1 MNAFRLNGL
10 PLALDETE
18 DCLPGKAAAALG
30 LAENDIVALSV
41 LKKALDARRNRQPY
55 FVYAVKIVLS
65 DSASRAQTLPDG
77 MQLQA
82 LQEEPQIG
90 FPRTVRPAGYPVVV
104 VGAGPSGLFAA
115 YSLSLAGMPVVL
127 LERGGPVERRISD
140 VEAFWREGRLNPQSN
155 VLFGEGGAGTFS
167 DGKLTSRTKNPCA
180 GRVKRILVDFGAPAS
195 ILTDAKPHI
204 GTDRLRRILIT
215 MRQKLI
221 DLGCAVR
228 FDAQVTD
235 VAIRQ
240 NTVEAVVVNNG
251 EQEIKTDCVVVAIG
265 QGADD
270 TYRLL
275 DARGVKMTPKP
286 FALGLRLEHPQRL
299 INRIQYGR
307 WAEDPRLPPAEYFI
321 TAALGDSG
329 RSVYSFCMC
338 PGGQVIGSSTAV
350 GTVITNGMSD
360 SGRSG
365 ELANSAVVVNVRSED
380 FAACGYPLGGLVF
393 RRTWEE
399 KAFAAGGGDY
409 RAPAQR
415 LTDFIADKSSPSL
428 GPTSFLPG
436 VRAARLDDILP
447 PFVAG
452 ALRAGIRMFDRKMP
466 GFVTAEAHLIGV
478 ETRTSS
484 PVRIVRRDNGQSEN
498 VQGLYPCGEGAGYA
512 GGIISSA
519 LDGIRAARQILTA
532 QDGRR

>member
-1 MNAFRLNGL
+1 
-10 PLALDETE
+10 
-18 DCLPGKAAAALG
+18 
-30 LAENDIVALSV
+30 
-41 LKKALDARRNRQPY
+41 
-55 FVYAVKIVLS
+55 
-65 DSASRAQTLPDG
+65 
-77 MQLQA
+77 
-82 LQEEPQIG
+82 
-90 FPRTVRPAGYPVVV
+90 
-104 VGAGPSGLFAA
+104 
-115 YSLSLAGMPVVL
+115 MPVVL
-127 LERGGPVERRISD
+127 LERGGPVERRICD

-167 DGKLTSRTKNPCA
+167 DGKLTSRTKNPEA
-180 GRVKRILVDFGAPAS
+180 GRVKRILADFGAPAS

-204 GTDRLRRILIT
+204 GTDRLRRVVIT
-215 MRQKLI
+215 MRQKLAE
-221 DLGCAVR
+221 LGCVVR

-235 VAIRQ
+235 VVIRQ
-240 NTVEAVVVNNG
+240 NTVEAVVVNG

-275 DARGVKMTPKP
+275 GARGVQMTPKP

-307 WAEDPRLPPAEYFI
+307 WAEDPRLPPAEYFV

-338 PGGQVIGSSTAV
+338 PGGQVIGSSAV
-350 GTVITNGMSD
+350 AGTVVTNGMSD

-365 ELANSAVVVNVRSED
+365 EFANSAVVVNVRSED
-380 FAACGYPLGGLVF
+380 FAAYGNPLGGLAF

-399 KAFAAGGGDY
+399 KAFEAGGGGY

-415 LTDFIADKSSPSL
+415 LTDFIADKSSQNL
-428 GPTSFLPG
+428 GRTSFLPG
-436 VRAARLDDILP
+436 VRAARLDDVLP
-447 PFVAG
+447 AFVAG
-452 ALRAGIRMFDRKMP
+452 ALRAGIRVFNRKMP
-466 GFVTAEAHLIGV
+466 GFLTAEAHLIGV

-484 PVRIVRRDNGQSEN
+484 PVRIVRRDDGQSEN
-498 VQGLYPCGEGAGYA
+498 VLGLYPCGEGAGYA
-512 GGIISSA
+512 GGIVSSA

-532 QDGRR
+532 RAGRR